1 MGGWV
6 WVILGGLLAVLVTAI
21 ILSRGSGKKPP
32 SSQTVDEEG
41 IATKRIQ

>member
-21 ILSRGSGKKPP
+21 ILSRGSGKKPQP
-32 SSQTVDEEG
+32 SQDVDEES